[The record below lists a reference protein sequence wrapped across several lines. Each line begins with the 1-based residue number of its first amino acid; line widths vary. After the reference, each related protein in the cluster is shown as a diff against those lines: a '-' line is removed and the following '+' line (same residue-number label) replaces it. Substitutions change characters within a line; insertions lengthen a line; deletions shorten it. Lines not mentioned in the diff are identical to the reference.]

1 MLGKP
6 LMLPHRYSVWRI
18 LVTIADP
25 IGRVPPYGA
34 WLGGCAPARRTPRKG
49 ALQSVSHD

>member
-34 WLGGCAPARRTPRKG
+34 WLWRLRTGEENTP
-49 ALQSVSHD
+49 